1 MAGEGP
7 PKLLRRGWKRI
18 VRKARSLARGSSWPD
33 RGDIPQLSSQH
44 LARAKLFA
52 DREDLIAGLQ
62 LPSRPRIAEV
72 GVALGEFSKFLIAEL
87 RPAEFHAFDLFQLH
101 QVKRLW
107 GRPAAEIFGEKTHAD
122 YYADAV
128 RDSSI
133 VIHEGPSA
141 ETLKSLPDAHL
152 DLAYI
157 DAGHDY
163 DSVLQDA
170 QQCVRAVRPS
180 GILVFNDYV
189 LHDPFAGVDYGV
201 VPVVNDLVVNEGWRV
216 VGFALQ
222 KHLFCDIAITRR
234 L

>member
-1 MAGEGP
+1 MEADSSQGQVTGARVELAGQGRYSAIVIATYGRGQALRGP
-7 PKLLRRGWKRI
+7 GGSDRRPAAAEPATNRRGRRRFGRI
-18 VRKARSLARGSSWPD
+18 L
-33 RGDIPQLSSQH
+33 
-44 LARAKLFA
+44 
-52 DREDLIAGLQ
+52 
-62 LPSRPRIAEV
+62 EV
-72 GVALGEFSKFLIAEL
+72 LIAEL

-101 QVKRLW
+101 QAKRLW
-107 GRPAAEIFGEKTHAD
+107 GRPAAEIFGERTHAD

-141 ETLKSLPDAHL
+141 ETLKSLPDGHL

-201 VPVVNDLVVNEGWRV
+201 VPVVNDLVVNQGWRV
-216 VGFALQ
+216 VGFALH
-222 KHLFCDIAITRR
+222 KHLFCDIAMTRR